1 MTEEKSQD
9 FKKKETIYRIIIGIL
24 VLVIL
29 FMGWQLM
36 QKKTQ
41 VETVIIEKENETQKL
56 ENELN
61 TLMDQHEQVKNE
73 YSEVSEKLT
82 KKDSVIEAKAKEIE
96 RLIARQADYYQIKRK
111 LEYLRNSHQTY
122 VQELDS
128 LYKVNKKLK
137 IENEDIKQKY
147 EETKT
152 EKEQVT
158 EEKEKLKQKVEKGTL
173 LKAYAISVDAI
184 HMGGWTGDKEKL
196 TDKARRLD
204 KIKICFTISENL
216 IAESGEKKLYI
227 RIARPDGKILF
238 KRSEDYFML
247 NGEKLQYSLTK
258 TIDYQNE
265 EQHHCMYWVKD
276 EHVKDVM
283 EGSYNVAI
291 YIDNQEIGQGK
302 LLLE

>member
-1 MTEEKSQD
+1 MTEEKTQD
-9 FKKKETIYRIIIGIL
+9 FKKKETIYRIVIAIL
-24 VLVIL
+24 VLAIL

-36 QKKTQ
+36 QKKTE
-41 VETVIIEKENETQKL
+41 VETVIIEKEDETAKL

-61 TLMDQHEQVKNE
+61 TLMEQHEQVKSE
-73 YSEVSEKLT
+73 YSEVSDKLT
-82 KKDSVIEAKAKEIE
+82 KKDSVIEAKAEEIE
-96 RLIARQADYYQIKRK
+96 RLISRQADYNRIKRK

-158 EEKEKLKQKVEKGTL
+158 EEKKQLEEKVNKGAL
-173 LKAYAISVDAI
+173 LKAYAISVDGI
-184 HMGGWTGDKEKL
+184 HMGGWTGDKEKQ

-216 IAESGEKKLYI
+216 IAEPGEKKLYI
-227 RIARPDGKILF
+227 RIARPDGKILY
-238 KRSEDYFML
+238 KRSEDYFMF

-265 EQHHCMYWVKD
+265 KQQYCMYWIKD

-283 EGSYNVAI
+283 EGSYNIAI
-291 YIDNQEIGQGK
+291 YLDNQEIGQGK
-302 LLLE
+302 LMLE